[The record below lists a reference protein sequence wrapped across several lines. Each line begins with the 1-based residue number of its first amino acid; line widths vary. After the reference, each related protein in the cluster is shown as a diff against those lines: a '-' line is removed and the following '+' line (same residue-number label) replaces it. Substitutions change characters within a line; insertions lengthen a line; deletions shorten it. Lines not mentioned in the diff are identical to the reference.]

1 MTFAELTL
9 KDFTERLSSSAP
21 VPGGGG
27 ATALTAAE
35 GIALGEM
42 VGSLTV
48 GKKRYASVEEQMKRS
63 MERAASLRELCLG
76 LVDRDAEAF
85 FSLSEIYKLPK
96 EDPERGEK
104 LEAGLRMA
112 AEPPMRILTAC
123 CEALDELEQFAQ
135 YGSTM
140 VISDAST
147 GALLCDAAMKAAW
160 INVQANTRL
169 MKDREAASGIEN
181 TMQEYLESYGK
192 KAETICEIVQ
202 GRLIK

>member
-27 ATALTAAE
+27 AAALTAAE

-48 GKKRYASVEEQMKRS
+48 GKKRYESVEEQIKRS
-63 MERAASLRELCLG
+63 MERAASLRDMFLS
-76 LVDRDAEAF
+76 LVDRDAEAYF
-85 FSLSEIYKLPK
+85 ALSEIYKLPK
-96 EDPERGEK
+96 DDPARGEK
-104 LEAGLRMA
+104 LETGLQMA
-112 AEPPMRILTAC
+112 AEPPMRILKAC
-123 CEALDELEQFAQ
+123 CEALDELEQFAR

-147 GALLCDAAMKAAW
+147 GALLCDAAMRGAW

-169 MKDREAASGIEN
+169 MKDRETASGIEN
-181 TMQEYLESYGK
+181 TMLEYLGKYGE
-192 KAETICEIVQ
+192 KAETICGIVQ
-202 GRLIK
+202 GRLKK